1 MEAVTAEGITRA
13 IRIEEPYDLART
25 LFPLRRGT
33 GDPTM
38 RIDGPEVWRAARTL
52 EGPAT
57 LRLQHEEAGSVHA
70 RAWGPGAA
78 WALEHAPALIG
89 AEDDHSAFEPHDD
102 VMAKLWREHRAV
114 RITRALDMVRTLV
127 AAILEQK
134 VVGME
139 ARRAWRKMTL
149 AVSESAPGRG
159 GLLLPPD
166 PAALAGLPYFRF
178 HPWGLERRRAE
189 VVRAVC
195 ARASS
200 LEALAD
206 VPPEDAR
213 RRLEAMPGVGP
224 WTSAEVARLALGDPD
239 AVSVGDYHLPNIV
252 AWALAGE
259 ERATDERM
267 LELLAPYRGQR
278 ARVQVLLEASH
289 ISPPAYGP
297 RMEARSIETL

>member
-1 MEAVTAEGITRA
+1 M
-13 IRIEEPYDLART
+13 RIEGREA
-25 LFPLRRGT
+25 
-33 GDPTM
+33 
-38 RIDGPEVWRAARTL
+38 WRAARTS
-52 EGPAT
+52 EGPVT
-57 LRLQHEEAGSVHA
+57 LRLERVNGGVRAT
-70 RAWGPGAA
+70 AWGAGAA
-78 WALEHAPALIG
+78 WSLEHTPALIG
-89 AEDDHSAFEPHDD
+89 AEDDAATFVPRDD
-102 VMAKLWREHRAV
+102 VMARMWKEHRAV
-114 RITRALDMVRTLV
+114 RLTRALDVVRTLV

-149 AVSESAPGRG
+149 ALSEPAPGEG
-159 GLLLPPD
+159 GLQLPPD
-166 PAALAGLPYFRF
+166 PSVIAEVPYFRF

-195 ARASS
+195 ARAAS

-206 VPPEDAR
+206 VPPEEAR
-213 RRLEAMPGVGP
+213 RRLESMPGVGP

-267 LELLAPYRGQR
+267 LELLEPYRGQR
-278 ARVQVLLEASH
+278 ARVQLLLEASH